1 MRPLTTGAGGGGG
14 HLMETLRLPPSLVPA
29 VQELWNAWEIHCL
42 ILISLSLQVF
52 LLLFG
57 GIRQRSSC
65 WLPRAFLWVA
75 YLSADSVAVF
85 VLGHLAVRASE
96 PGHPLMSFWAPFVLV
111 HLGGQDTITAF
122 SKQDNELYWRHLL
135 NLVTQ
140 VAVAG
145 YVVGKVSWPDAGLR
159 AAVALV
165 FLSGCFKYAERI
177 GCLYMAS
184 PERIGRVSRH
194 VLSRKLTGREE
205 TREAEA
211 VIKTSD
217 LPSLMSKGSSGRD
230 GQFWD
235 AISVLNDV
243 ISVDAP
249 LNQTHN
255 ITTADDLPEMFSKF
269 MSSES
274 RCNAY
279 EHVGAVL
286 GICYR
291 QLYTKGLLRERRF
304 RFYRRW
310 HSTLPFGIFTWV
322 PIPVALALFMAAEK
336 GDQLTDIWVSYLLLV
351 GAVALDVSSAAL
363 FIFSHLANCNKP
375 EWCKKQWSQKIEQY
389 SVIKSAGMWFIK
401 RWLFSCDITQQDQ
414 VSFKKFILDTLLVS
428 GARKEWSIA
437 STRGQLALRRWT
449 NRPPREH
456 SGDST
461 RTTLEALEE
470 TVRSGFDFPT
480 SLLIWHIAT
489 DICYYSDQVKEHN
502 SHKKMSRELS
512 QYVMYLVFK
521 CGVMLTTNSE
531 IVHDNTREEIKDLS
545 QDDLGEKD
553 VVMRLFQGKEKQ
565 QQGSKDEIQTEQ
577 HEESEEKQDTDE
589 IQIEREES
597 PDIDSGS
604 YNHMKKLQQSFQ
616 ALKSSVLP
624 RARAVAQELISIKDE
639 ADRWDLVAAVWAEM
653 LYYTA
658 ARCGGGFHYEHLS
671 TGGEFVTHVLVL
683 MYLLGPF
690 LPPAY
695 Q

>member
-1 MRPLTTGAGGGGG
+1 
-14 HLMETLRLPPSLVPA
+14 
-29 VQELWNAWEIHCL
+29 
-42 ILISLSLQVF
+42 
-52 LLLFG
+52 
-57 GIRQRSSC
+57 
-65 WLPRAFLWVA
+65 
-75 YLSADSVAVF
+75 
-85 VLGHLAVRASE
+85 
-96 PGHPLMSFWAPFVLV
+96 MSFWAPFVLV

-145 YVVGKVSWPDAGLR
+145 YVVGKASWPDARLR

-184 PERIGRVSRH
+184 PERIRWWSRN
-194 VLSRKLTGREE
+194 VLSRELTGRWYGLLPGVNLPGVKFSKTREE
-205 TREAEA
+205 TRREAEA
-211 VIKTSD
+211 VRKTSD
-217 LPSLMSKGSSGRD
+217 LLPSLMSKGSSRRD

-235 AISVLNDV
+235 AVSVKNDV

-255 ITTADDLPEMFSKF
+255 ITIAADDLPDMFSKF

-274 RCNAY
+274 RYNAY

-291 QLYTKGLLRERRF
+291 RLYTKSFFREHRYTYS
-304 RFYRRW
+304 YRQFVL
-310 HSTLPFGIFTWV
+310 SGIFTWV
-322 PIPVALALFMAAEK
+322 PTPVALALFMAAEK
-336 GDQLTDIWVSYLLLV
+336 GYQLHASSRADIWVSYLLLV

-363 FIFSHLANCNKP
+363 FIFCYLTNCNKP
-375 EWCKKQWSQKIEQY
+375 ECCKKEWSQKIGQY
-389 SVIKSAGMWFIK
+389 SVIKSAGMSRFIK
-401 RWLFSCDITQQDQ
+401 RWLFSCCDRTQPDQ
-414 VSFKKFILDTLLVS
+414 VSIKKFILDTLLVS
-428 GARKEWSIA
+428 GTRKEWNIA

-480 SLLIWHIAT
+480 SVLIWHIAT

-502 SHKKMSRELS
+502 SRREEKMKDHKKMSRELS

-531 IVHDNTREEIKDLS
+531 IVYHNTRGEIEDLW
-545 QDDLGEKD
+545 QVDLGEKD

-589 IQIEREES
+589 IQIECDEES

-604 YNHMKKLQQSFQ
+604 YNHMTKLQQSFQ

-639 ADRWDLVAAVWAEM
+639 ADRWELIAAVWAEM